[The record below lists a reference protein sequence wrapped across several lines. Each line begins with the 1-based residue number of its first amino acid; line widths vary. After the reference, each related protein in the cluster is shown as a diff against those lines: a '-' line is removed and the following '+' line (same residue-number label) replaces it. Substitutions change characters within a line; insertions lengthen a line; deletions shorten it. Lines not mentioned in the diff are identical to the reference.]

1 MKPHITPFRHG
12 WEVRG
17 SPCSNQLYCNRKP
30 QGTLHRS
37 TYRHMQKKK
46 LAQFWMNLRTNSM
59 VNWLSS
65 IHQVPFILLWANG
78 NEVQVA
84 LGLVASKRDA
94 V

>member
-1 MKPHITPFRHG
+1 
-12 WEVRG
+12 
-17 SPCSNQLYCNRKP
+17 
-30 QGTLHRS
+30 
-37 TYRHMQKKK
+37 MQKKK